1 MERAS
6 INNKKLVTLVETG
19 KGKWMTFADAKALK
33 GKRIYWSH
41 MCNQHDVVSATTI
54 GGIISEWDYA
64 LTQECE
70 SYANRQEYWADLYKN
85 EPEKIERFKNKVAPP
100 EMKLLKL
107 SIRKD
112 GLTMPVVVCD
122 SPSDK
127 KHPYVVVDGFH
138 RTSVVQH
145 EKDVNDSL
153 CGYVPVSRLNK
164 SIEDRITA
172 TVRHNMARGTHQ
184 VELSAKLVTMLK
196 KHNWTNARIGMELGM
211 DADEVLRLKQITGLA
226 EAFKD
231 EEFSKS
237 WI

>member
-1 MERAS
+1 MIEDILKKDLPIDEKVS
-6 INNKKLVTLVETG
+6 IFN
-19 KGKWMTFADAKALK
+19 A
-33 GKRIYWSH
+33 I
-41 MCNQHDVVSATTI
+41 
-54 GGIISEWDYA
+54 
-64 LTQECE
+64 TQE
-70 SYANRQEYWADLYKN
+70 LYDWLGFNHPTLNVQLVPSDKVIGN
-85 EPEKIERFKNKVAPP
+85 DYNPNKVAPP

-122 SPSDK
+122 ALNDK

-138 RTSVVQH
+138 RTTVVQR
-145 EKDVNDSL
+145 EKDVNESL

-226 EAFKD
+226 EAFKN

-237 WI
+237 WE

>member
-1 MERAS
+1 MIENILKRDMS
-6 INNKKLVTLVETG
+6 IEEKV
-19 KGKWMTFADAKALK
+19 ALF
-33 GKRIYWSH
+33 
-41 MCNQHDVVSATTI
+41 N
-54 GGIISEWDYA
+54 A
-64 LTQECE
+64 LTQEL
-70 SYANRQEYWADLYKN
+70 YDWLGFNHPTLNVQLVPANKVVGNDYN
-85 EPEKIERFKNKVAPP
+85 PNKVAPP

-112 GLTMPVVVCD
+112 GLTMPVVVAD
-122 SPSDK
+122 APNDK
-127 KHPYVVVDGFH
+127 KHPFVVVDGFH
-138 RTSVVQH
+138 RTTVVQR

-196 KHNWTNARIGMELGM
+196 KHNWTNARIGIELGM

>member
-1 MERAS
+1 MIED
-6 INNKKLVTLVETG
+6 I
-19 KGKWMTFADAKALK
+19 LK
-33 GKRIYWSH
+33 EDLSVDEKVQVF
-41 MCNQHDVVSATTI
+41 NQI
-54 GGIISEWDYA
+54 
-64 LTQECE
+64 TQE
-70 SYANRQEYWADLYKN
+70 LYDWLGFNHPTLNVQLVPSDKVIGN
-85 EPEKIERFKNKVAPP
+85 DYNPNKVAPP

-153 CGYVPVSRLNK
+153 CGYLPVSRLNK

>member
-1 MERAS
+1 MIED
-6 INNKKLVTLVETG
+6 I
-19 KGKWMTFADAKALK
+19 LK
-33 GKRIYWSH
+33 EGLSVDEKVQVF
-41 MCNQHDVVSATTI
+41 NQI
-54 GGIISEWDYA
+54 
-64 LTQECE
+64 TQE
-70 SYANRQEYWADLYKN
+70 LYDWLGFNHPTLNVQLVPSDKVIGN
-85 EPEKIERFKNKVAPP
+85 DYNPNKVAPP